1 MSKQPSEL
9 IHAMVLR
16 ELQDGIVRDG
26 LWAQAEQHLGE
37 NPRQGALFV
46 FSNKDRNRIKMLY
59 WDGTGI
65 WIMAKRLEKG
75 RYSWPPSSDARKVSL
90 TSEALTMLLGGIEL
104 KDGCQKAWYE
114 R

>member
-1 MSKQPSEL
+1 MFGFPGTWKIYLAVEPVDMRKQY
-9 IHAMVLR
+9 
-16 ELQDGIVRDG
+16 DG

-59 WDGTGI
+59 CDGTGI

-104 KDGCQKAWYE
+104 KDGWQKAWYE